1 MDLAVG
7 ANEAHANLTELLEP
21 AAIDITTLRARYGGL
36 LELVRK
42 LIGVIPNCDR
52 YLEIWPPAFRTY
64 NVMVPNLLELPV
76 LLWAAR
82 KRRSSVALGMYAASR
97 AAECMYC
104 SAHTCEFAL
113 RRGVA
118 AGGLDLD
125 GGDHSPGERAAIAVA
140 RAISRIPATITDG
153 ERAALRAQFSEGD
166 VEWIVLGAAMM
177 GYLNKFMD
185 ALGVELETETV
196 GEVSDLLAPS
206 GWSVGRHDVAPAAA
220 SSPLAPDGLGLK
232 VGVVRYLPGA
242 LALDRK
248 WTAGVPARWP
258 AIGELLRERTGY
270 DFPVLGRLRH
280 RRAIR
285 AIATM
290 IRESGG
296 DGPLGAAAKHE
307 AGLIYA
313 IVAGDAALADGARTM
328 ATHAGAPSIELDA
341 AERFAAEP
349 LDLDD
354 AGAITRAAR
363 VHGPA
368 LVLARAVSTSPARVT
383 APVVRAASALPPA
396 AIVELVSW
404 IGVLQLVHRLHA
416 FYG

>member
-1 MDLAVG
+1 MTS
-7 ANEAHANLTELLEP
+7 ANLTELLAP
-21 AAIDITTLRARYGGL
+21 AAVDLATLRARYGGL

-52 YLEIWPPAFRTY
+52 YLEIWPPAFRSY

-76 LLWAAR
+76 LLWGAR
-82 KRRSSVALGMYAASR
+82 TRRSAVALAMYAASR
-97 AAECMYC
+97 AAACMYC

-113 RRGVA
+113 RRGVD
-118 AGGLDLD
+118 AGRLDLD

-140 RAISRIPATITDG
+140 RAIARVPATITDA
-153 ERAALRAQFSEGD
+153 EREALRAQFSAGD

-177 GYLNKFMD
+177 GFLNKVMD
-185 ALGVELETETV
+185 ALGVELESETV

-232 VGVVRYLPGA
+232 VGVIRYLPGA
-242 LALDRK
+242 LALDRR

-258 AIGELLRERTGY
+258 AIALLLRERTGY
-270 DFPVLGRLRH
+270 DFGVLAQLRH
-280 RRAIR
+280 RRAVR
-285 AIATM
+285 AIAAM

-296 DGPLGAAAKHE
+296 DGPLGAAAKHQ
-307 AGLIYA
+307 AGLVYA
-313 IVAGDAALADGARTM
+313 IVAADAALADGARRM
-328 ATHAGAPSIELDA
+328 ASRAGATAIELDG

-349 LDLDD
+349 IDLDD
-354 AGAITRAAR
+354 PGAVTRAAQA
-363 VHGPA
+363 HGAA
-368 LVLARAVSTSPARVT
+368 LVLARAISTSPARVT
-383 APVVRAASALPPA
+383 RPVVAAAGALAPD
-396 AIVELVSW
+396 AIVELVTW
-404 IGVLQLVHRLHA
+404 IAVLQLVHRLHA